1 MRPLFYILAVLV
13 PVLATSCSLVR
24 WASEAPNVA
33 GNPFSTRPTAG
44 AAKKAETPA
53 RTAKAEPAAETP
65 ASGTPVASEQ
75 TAPAAESTPAAPTV
89 PATTPTTPAAAQAV
103 AETHPAESVTTP
115 SATRTPVPSQAQQ
128 QSARE
133 LLASQPRRATEAE
146 NTAPIPAPRPAAS
159 PATSAGVSFPA
170 EPAPAM
176 TVQPVGTPE
185 AIPGRLRLGGFGPA
199 AEPNSE
205 DLPTPGPNAVDMRG
219 LRSPKLPGEL
229 PMDVDGKI
237 KRKTTDHE

>member
-1 MRPLFYILAVLV
+1 MRHLFYILAVLV

-24 WASEAPNVA
+24 RASEAPKVA
-33 GNPFSTRPTAG
+33 GNPFSTRPAAG

-65 ASGTPVASEQ
+65 ASGTPVASEP
-75 TAPAAESTPAAPTV
+75 TAPAAASTPAAPTV
-89 PATTPTTPAAAQAV
+89 PATTPTTPTAAQAV

-115 SATRTPVPSQAQQ
+115 AATRTPVPSQAQQ

-159 PATSAGVSFPA
+159 PATSAGVSFPD